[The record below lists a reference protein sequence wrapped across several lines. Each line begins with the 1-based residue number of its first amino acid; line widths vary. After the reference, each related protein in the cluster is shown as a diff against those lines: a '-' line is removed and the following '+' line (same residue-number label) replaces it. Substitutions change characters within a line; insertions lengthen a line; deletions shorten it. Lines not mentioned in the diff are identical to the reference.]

1 MVMSKVIRKR
11 TWMCLIFAKHLTR
24 DAKTALRTE
33 YSLLPAF
40 SPARACGTG
49 AGIRN

>member
-1 MVMSKVIRKR
+1 MVMSGVGRKSI
-11 TWMCLIFAKHLTR
+11 WMCLILAKDLTR

-33 YSLLPAF
+33 YSSLPAS
-40 SPARACGTG
+40 SPARACGAG